1 MVFNNI
7 SMKNVIKRV
16 KSIKRLFIWMRAGPV
31 RWASLPR

>member
-16 KSIKRLFIWMRAGPV
+16 KSIKRLFIWVRAGAV
-31 RWASLPR
+31 RWASSPR